1 MIIKGLS
8 YYLKRIVKQPSFIFL
23 VAFIL
28 IISFLAIYTSAPAP
42 FNEQNYLLSGIYDD
56 NGTVNLST
64 YSMNCMGQP
73 LKGIEINITVF
84 GKIGSPTVPTNLNFP
99 DIASNDN
106 GYANLTLGNFSQ
118 LSGVIF
124 NIHVLSKDFSF
135 TGQSVFRNLAVSNNT
150 YAISPQLV
158 LNASNQYYSI
168 PFIAYFGPGGT
179 SAPPVTLYSTNI
191 TPNSFSSEPTN
202 LTLVGTYSHFHL
214 LTVNGVFGGPSNPDK
229 AFFLYTGNNSNNSTP
244 YVFSGSVYG
253 PPPDLA
259 NTISFMGEIWAIT
272 GFLITATA
280 IIVME
285 TMYSRELANGTLDLV
300 LSQPISKRRL
310 MLDRFGSSAVVMV
323 LALVGIVV
331 FDYVSFYLLSGH
343 GLPAVLIESVFF
355 GILVAMI
362 SMMGFSVLFSRFR
375 RYGFYFTF
383 SFFILFAVGSL
394 FAGGAIL
401 STYGTSPSNLPA
413 YIQIIYLLSPTN
425 FLELYANSIAPG
437 IASYFQPNYIP
448 SDLSFPLFLVIV
460 MGLVWAIFPVML
472 AYFAKGSRRN

>member
-8 YYLKRIVKQPSFIFL
+8 YYIKRIVKQPAFIFL
-23 VAFIL
+23 LAFIM
-28 IISFLAIYTSAPAP
+28 IISFLVIYESASVPL
-42 FNEQNYLLSGIYDD
+42 NEQNYVLSGIYDD

-73 LKGIEINITVF
+73 LNGIEINITAF
-84 GKIGSPTVPTNLNFP
+84 GKVGSPNIPQNLNFP
-99 DIASNDN
+99 NISSNDE

-135 TGQSVFRNLAVSNNT
+135 TGQSVFRNLAVSNIS
-150 YAISPQLV
+150 YSISPQLV
-158 LNASNQYYSI
+158 LNASNPYYSI
-168 PFIAYFGPGGT
+168 PFIAYFGPSGT

-191 TPNSFSSEPTN
+191 TPNSFSQKPTN

-214 LTVNGVFGGPSNPDK
+214 LTVNGIFGGPSNPDK
-229 AFFLYTGNNSNNSTP
+229 AFFLYTDNNSNNSSP
-244 YVFSGSVYG
+244 YVFSGSVYA

-272 GFLITATA
+272 GFLITTTA
-280 IIVME
+280 IIVIEM
-285 TMYSRELANGTLDLV
+285 MYSRELANGTLDLV

-310 MLDRFGSSAVVMV
+310 MLDRFGSSAIVMV
-323 LALVGIVV
+323 LALIGIVA
-331 FDYVSFYLLSGH
+331 FDYISFYLLSGR
-343 GLPAVLIESVFF
+343 GLPLVLIESVFF
-355 GILVAMI
+355 GILLAMI
-362 SMMGFSVLFSRFR
+362 SIMGFSVLFSRFR

-383 SFFILFAVGSL
+383 SLFILFALGSL

-401 STYGTSPSNLPA
+401 STYGTNPSNLPA

-425 FLELYANSIAPG
+425 FLELYANSAAPG

-448 SDLSFPLFLVIV
+448 SDLSFPLSLVIV
-460 MGLVWAIFPVML
+460 TGLVWAVFPVML
-472 AYFAKGSRRN
+472 AYLAKSNREN